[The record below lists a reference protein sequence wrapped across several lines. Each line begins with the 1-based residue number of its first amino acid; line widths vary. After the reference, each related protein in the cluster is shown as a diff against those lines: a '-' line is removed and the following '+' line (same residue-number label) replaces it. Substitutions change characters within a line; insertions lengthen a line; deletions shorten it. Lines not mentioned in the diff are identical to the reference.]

1 MKIFRLIIILFFLS
15 NSNAFA
21 QYKELLKSNQNALG
35 MQNALQELML
45 KQGNVTRQDYDNFWN
60 KLGINSRQEKEMT
73 INSIK
78 KNFLLIQEYNREMWS
93 CAQTAWYTSKIP
105 DCPKAQERLTTLKKN
120 SKMKEQAELFKI
132 IEENFDNILKASAN
146 KTEIKG
152 KNGANYG
159 KISLEII
166 ISSKD
171 NIDKILNRFNQVLVT
186 DFVENKK

>member
-78 KNFLLIQEYNREMWS
+78 KNFKLL
-93 CAQTAWYTSKIP
+93 
-105 DCPKAQERLTTLKKN
+105 
-120 SKMKEQAELFKI
+120 
-132 IEENFDNILKASAN
+132 
-146 KTEIKG
+146 
-152 KNGANYG
+152 
-159 KISLEII
+159 SL
-166 ISSKD
+166 SS
-171 NIDKILNRFNQVLVT
+171 
-186 DFVENKK
+186 